1 MISQTFTKT
10 TSLYRTAG
18 WTAIA
23 SGIIGIITFSALIT
37 AVNVRNS
44 QGMEGAA
51 FMLFRTHDV
60 GGIIQ
65 FLLIIPL
72 AFALYKLSQQRPPEI
87 SRTMYNVGVT
97 VLSFTV
103 LLLLLILPKIVA
115 DPLYMFPQ
123 GVFGV
128 WLVFVCRRMKNVLSR
143 GLSWFGIIVGFGLA
157 LVGLFP
163 LGYAIFIDTV
173 VLQIPAAPEAVIEKI
188 PTNTPANNILH
199 YILFTGTFMGI
210 ITLPVLTI
218 LLGRRMLQ
226 EKSF

>member
-10 TSLYRTAG
+10 ASLYRAAG

-23 SGIIGIITFSALIT
+23 SGVIGIITFSALIT

-51 FMLFRTHDV
+51 FVLFRTHDMGAV
-60 GGIIQ
+60 IQ
-65 FLLIIPL
+65 FVLIIPL
-72 AFALYKLSQQRPPEI
+72 AFALYKLSQQKPPEI
-87 SRTMYNVGVT
+87 SRAMHNVGIVS
-97 VLSFTV
+97 LSFTV

-128 WLVFVCRRMKNVLSR
+128 WLIFVCWRMKNVLAR
-143 GLSWFGIIVGFGLA
+143 GLSWFGIVVGFGLA

-173 VLQIPAAPEAVIEKI
+173 VLQIPAAPDAVIEKI
-188 PTNTPANNILH
+188 PTDTPANNILH
-199 YILFTGTFMGI
+199 YILFTGTFLGI
-210 ITLPVLTI
+210 ITLPILTI
-218 LLGRRMLQ
+218 LLGRRLLR